1 MAEEKSQAP
10 TPRRRQEARRRGQ
23 VAKSVEVNTAVVLL
37 FSFVA
42 IRLLSG
48 VIFQA
53 LSENLTHY
61 LSEAGGREVTA
72 ETAVAIF
79 LPAIRAMF
87 IASVPVILVA
97 LAAGTTA
104 NLLQSGFLFS
114 IQPLK
119 PDLGRINP
127 IAGAKRLTSVR
138 ALFDL
143 VKAILKLVL
152 LMAVFWAS
160 LNGAL
165 EQILALAFTDPKSS
179 WVFIPALS
187 FEVALKSVA
196 LLVVLAIIDYLWQR
210 YQMLKQLR
218 MSPKEMRDEYRET
231 EGDPLLRR
239 RIRERGR
246 ALASKRMMAEVP
258 QADVV
263 ITNPTE
269 IAIALRYDA
278 AKMNAPFVVAKG
290 ERLIAKRIRQ
300 IAEEHKVPIVE
311 NPPLAQTLNRLTELG
326 DEIPGALYQAVAEVL
341 AFVYRLKG
349 VKVGR

>member
-1 MAEEKSQAP
+1 
-10 TPRRRQEARRRGQ
+10 
-23 VAKSVEVNTAVVLL
+23 
-37 FSFVA
+37 
-42 IRLLSG
+42 
-48 VIFQA
+48 
-53 LSENLTHY
+53 
-61 LSEAGGREVTA
+61 
-72 ETAVAIF
+72 
-79 LPAIRAMF
+79 
-87 IASVPVILVA
+87 
-97 LAAGTTA
+97 
-104 NLLQSGFLFS
+104 
-114 IQPLK
+114 
-119 PDLGRINP
+119 
-127 IAGAKRLTSVR
+127 
-138 ALFDL
+138 
-143 VKAILKLVL
+143 
-152 LMAVFWAS
+152 
-160 LNGAL
+160 
-165 EQILALAFTDPKSS
+165 
-179 WVFIPALS
+179 
-187 FEVALKSVA
+187 
-196 LLVVLAIIDYLWQR
+196 
-210 YQMLKQLR
+210 